1 MAEMGPAL
9 RTAEWAGGLI
19 FSLPLHPFVIIQVW
33 LSTSHS
39 LNETCVRQ
47 PLPPAQTYP
56 ESGVHLHRCLETP
69 AHLHT
74 LTHILSKYMFYLPCY
89 QCSPNGL
96 ANIQTETE
104 IFKQMG
110 WGRAPTP
117 PYRMNFQWKDRRKS
131 IFCLAAMKSEFWRVA
146 CSGTKA

>member
-47 PLPPAQTYP
+47 PLPPTQISSDKIGEFKNKEKNPT
-56 ESGVHLHRCLETP
+56 SFQKG
-69 AHLHT
+69 
-74 LTHILSKYMFYLPCY
+74 FY
-89 QCSPNGL
+89 
-96 ANIQTETE
+96 I
-104 IFKQMG
+104 
-110 WGRAPTP
+110 
-117 PYRMNFQWKDRRKS
+117 
-131 IFCLAAMKSEFWRVA
+131 
-146 CSGTKA
+146 

>member
-74 LTHILSKYMFYLPCY
+74 FTHILSKYMFYLPCY

-96 ANIQTETE
+96 ANIQTEIE
-104 IFKQMG
+104 IFRWTW
-110 WGRAPTP
+110 WGEGAPTP
-117 PYRMNFQWKDRRKS
+117 PYRMNF
-131 IFCLAAMKSEFWRVA
+131 
-146 CSGTKA
+146 SGKTEGSQYSALHP

>member
-74 LTHILSKYMFYLPCY
+74 LTHSLSKYMFYLPCY

-96 ANIQTETE
+96 ANIQTEIE
-104 IFKQMG
+104 IFRWTW
-110 WGRAPTP
+110 WGGHLHPLTEWTSVERQKEVNILPCIHEI
-117 PYRMNFQWKDRRKS
+117 WVLES
-131 IFCLAAMKSEFWRVA
+131 SLLW
-146 CSGTKA
+146 G

>member
-1 MAEMGPAL
+1 MAEMGPVL

-19 FSLPLHPFVIIQVW
+19 FSLPLHPFVITQVW

-39 LNETCVRQ
+39 LNETCIRQ

-74 LTHILSKYMFYLPCY
+74 LTHILSKYTLYLPCY
-89 QCSPNGL
+89 QRSPNGL
-96 ANIQTETE
+96 ANIQTEIE
-104 IFKQMG
+104 IFRSAR
-110 WGRAPTP
+110 WGGHLHPLT
-117 PYRMNFQWKDRRKS
+117 
-131 IFCLAAMKSEFWRVA
+131 E
-146 CSGTKA
+146 